1 MGQALQEAQ
10 ARHRWVARVP
20 EIQVT
25 VRAVRPKHAKV
36 ASNKKRRNAQIR
48 TRVIRGVAGSRG
60 RQFPTNQFEG
70 FCVTST
76 AANGEKGN

>member
-25 VRAVRPKHAKV
+25 VRAVRPKV
-36 ASNKKRRNAQIR
+36 ASNKKRRDAQIR

-70 FCVTST
+70 FYVTST